1 MNGVWEYPR
10 STLKIRGLY
19 IIFFDLHVL
28 QSSDVH
34 LTTTF
39 HNLTLL
45 LLSLI
50 LSTANTVTK
59 VSVTRDTYVKQCLHY
74 TP

>member
-1 MNGVWEYPR
+1 MY
-10 STLKIRGLY
+10 
-19 IIFFDLHVL
+19 FDLHVL